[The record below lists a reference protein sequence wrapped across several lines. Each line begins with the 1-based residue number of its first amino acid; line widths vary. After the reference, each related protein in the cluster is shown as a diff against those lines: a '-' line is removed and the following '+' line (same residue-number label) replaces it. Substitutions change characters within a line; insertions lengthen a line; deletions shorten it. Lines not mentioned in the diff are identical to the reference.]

1 MFIDYATLT
10 IKAGRGGDGCVSF
23 RREKFVPKGGPDG
36 GDGGKGGDVIFVV
49 DPNRTTLLDFRYVHH
64 FEAENGMHGS
74 GNKMTGRNGKD
85 CIIPVPQGTLVKD
98 KETGEI
104 LADLTSIGQKWIAA
118 KGGKGGKGNS
128 NFATS
133 VNRAPRKATPGK
145 EGEEKSLIL
154 ELKLIADVGLVGK
167 PNAGKSTLLATV
179 TAARPKIADYPF
191 TTLEPN
197 LGIVPLPEFRSFV
210 MADIPGLIEGAS
222 QGKGLGYRFL
232 RHIERTRLL
241 LILIPMD
248 SENPKEE
255 LMMLLNELNH
265 YSEELVK
272 KPRLV
277 VRSKSDLISQS
288 SIELEEAIL
297 SFSAVT
303 HHNIKELIY
312 RIDQELKTI
321 PQTRF
326 PITTFENESGQELY
340 G

>member
-1 MFIDYATLT
+1 MFVDYVTLT
-10 IKAGRGGDGCVSF
+10 VKAGRGGDGCVSF

-36 GDGGKGGDVIFVV
+36 GDGGKGGDVILVV
-49 DPNRTTLLDFRYVHH
+49 DPNRSTLLDFRYIHH
-64 FEAENGMHGS
+64 FEAENGKHGS
-74 GNKMTGRNGKD
+74 GNKMTGKNGKD
-85 CIIPVPQGTLVKD
+85 CIIPVPQGTLVRD

-104 LADLTSIGQKWIAA
+104 LADLTSVDQKWVAA

-145 EGEEKSLIL
+145 PGEERSLIL

-167 PNAGKSTLLATV
+167 PNAGKSTLLATI

-197 LGIVPLPEFRSFV
+197 LGIVSVAEFRSFV

-222 QGKGLGYRFL
+222 KGKGLGHRFL

-241 LILIPMD
+241 LLLIPMD
-248 SENPKEE
+248 SDDPKAELKMLKQE
-255 LMMLLNELNH
+255 LMN
-265 YSEELVK
+265 YSEELAR
-272 KPRLV
+272 KPMLV
-277 VRSKSDLISQS
+277 ARSKSDLS
-288 SIELEEAIL
+288 SENAKELKEAVL

-303 HHNIKELIY
+303 HHNLKELVHLLDTKLKEIP
-312 RIDQELKTI
+312 KTI
-321 PQTRF
+321 ALHS
-326 PITTFENESGQELY
+326 ESHLSDTEK
-340 G
+340 